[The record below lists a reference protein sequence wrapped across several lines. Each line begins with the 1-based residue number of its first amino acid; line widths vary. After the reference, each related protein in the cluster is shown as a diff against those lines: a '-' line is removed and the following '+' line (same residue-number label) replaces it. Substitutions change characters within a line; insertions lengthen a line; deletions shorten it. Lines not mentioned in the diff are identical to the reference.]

1 MAYVL
6 VLGAASDIA
15 REISREFAKK
25 GYDLYLAVRE
35 ADLDQLQGDPDDFQ
49 VRYGV
54 TVKVVSFDALDFASH
69 RAFFESLDPFPEGTV
84 CVVGY
89 LGDQVKG
96 QSDWEEARRIL
107 DTNYAGPVSL
117 LNLAAEQYE
126 KDRKGFIIGV
136 SSVAGDRGRMS
147 NYLYGS
153 AKAGLTAYL
162 SGLRH
167 RLFASGVNVLTVKPG
182 FVKTRMTEGM
192 DLNPALTAEPEQVA
206 ADIIKAWEK
215 GRNTLYTRWFWRW
228 IMLII
233 THLPECVFKRTKL

>member
-1 MAYVL
+1 
-6 VLGAASDIA
+6 
-15 REISREFAKK
+15 
-25 GYDLYLAVRE
+25 
-35 ADLDQLQGDPDDFQ
+35 
-49 VRYGV
+49 
-54 TVKVVSFDALDFASH
+54 
-69 RAFFESLDPFPEGTV
+69 
-84 CVVGY
+84 
-89 LGDQVKG
+89 
-96 QSDWEEARRIL
+96 
-107 DTNYAGPVSL
+107 
-117 LNLAAEQYE
+117 
-126 KDRKGFIIGV
+126 
-136 SSVAGDRGRMS
+136 MS